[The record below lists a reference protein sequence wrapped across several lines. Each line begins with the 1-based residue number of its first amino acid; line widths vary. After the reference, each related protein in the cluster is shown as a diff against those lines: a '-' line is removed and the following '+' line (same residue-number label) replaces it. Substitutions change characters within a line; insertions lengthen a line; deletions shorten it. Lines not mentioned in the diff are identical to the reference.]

1 MDTLTR
7 LSRKAAIVALRATC
21 LFGIGLVLGF
31 AGFTAS
37 TMSSH
42 SHLSAQERSVE
53 RPISV
58 SAGQSEQASK
68 GPHLVA
74 GSARVVQVQFP

>member
-1 MDTLTR
+1 MHTFTKLG
-7 LSRKAAIVALRATC
+7 RKAAIVALRATC

-42 SHLSAQERSVE
+42 SHLSIPERSVQ
-53 RPISV
+53 RPISGSLV
-58 SAGQSEQASK
+58 ESEQAPK

-74 GSARVVQVQFP
+74 GAARVFQVQFP

>member
-1 MDTLTR
+1 MQTFTK
-7 LSRKAAIVALRATC
+7 LSRKAAIVAVRATC
-21 LFGIGLVLGF
+21 LFGIGVVLGF

-42 SHLSAQERSVE
+42 SHLSTLERSVQ
-53 RPISV
+53 PPSSGASV
-58 SAGQSEQASK
+58 ASEQAPK

-74 GSARVVQVQFP
+74 GSAQVFRVQFP

>member
-1 MDTLTR
+1 MHTLTK

-42 SHLSAQERSVE
+42 SHLSALERSVQP
-53 RPISV
+53 PISGSV
-58 SAGQSEQASK
+58 VQAEQASK

-74 GSARVVQVQFP
+74 GSARVFQVQFP

>member
-1 MDTLTR
+1 MHTFTK

-42 SHLSAQERSVE
+42 SHLSVLEQSVQSPISGSLVE
-53 RPISV
+53 R
-58 SAGQSEQASK
+58 EQAPK

-74 GSARVVQVQFP
+74 GSAQVFRVQFP